1 MNITGHHDED
11 CNSIYHGQ
19 RSNDTDHDNDTDD
32 DCNDG
37 GVGDDVTTNNDIN
50 SNWKLTMSYALF

>member
-1 MNITGHHDED
+1 MSITGHRDED
-11 CNSIYHGQ
+11 GNSIYHGQ
-19 RSNDTDHDNDTDD
+19 RNNDTDHDNDTDD

-50 SNWKLTMSYALF
+50 SN